1 MLEKGLPHSLFAVLR
16 SIARAG
22 PLAPKEISRQS
33 KVPERTVTYAL
44 RRLLQQKLIVKIPN
58 LQDMR
63 QCLYAPNLEKAREII
78 NIHGHDSLMA
88 SQLNLILL
96 GNSA

>member
-16 SIARAG
+16 SIARSG
-22 PLAPKEISRQS
+22 PLAPKEICRQS

-44 RRLLQQKLIVKIPN
+44 RRLMQQKLIVKIPN

-63 QCLYAPNLEKAREII
+63 QCLYAPNLQKAQEII
-78 NIHGHDSLMA
+78 ALHGRDSLVA

-96 GNSA
+96 GSSA